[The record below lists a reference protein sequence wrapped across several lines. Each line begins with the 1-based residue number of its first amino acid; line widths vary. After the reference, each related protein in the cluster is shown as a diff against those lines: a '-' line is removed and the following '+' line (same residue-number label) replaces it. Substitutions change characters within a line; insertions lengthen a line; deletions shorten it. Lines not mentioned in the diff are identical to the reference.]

1 MTDLTRGIAS
11 GLGTGMTWAAIS
23 ILVRSLSGTLTPA
36 GITAV
41 RSTVA
46 GGILL
51 LLAAGAGYGGEVVR
65 MPLWVVLALW
75 ASIILAMALGDTA
88 FFASMDHLGV
98 TRALILSMANPLL
111 TTLVGIGLMG
121 EPVTLPRAAGILLVV
136 GGLVLIIAG
145 KGDGGSERRGT
156 TRRGMRLVFVA
167 AGAWAVSAVILKPAL
182 EAASVVAAAAVRIP
196 MGGFFLWMTPWTRG
210 TLRAIVK
217 STPAERKRLGAVCL
231 LSAFGTL
238 LFTSGIKF
246 GGVAVGNVLASTAPL
261 FTLPFE
267 VWVFGRRPSRQTIL
281 GAVVTV
287 TGVGL
292 MNL

>member
-1 MTDLTRGIAS
+1 MTDLTWGIAG
-11 GLGTGMTWAAIS
+11 GLGTGMTWAATS
-23 ILVRSLSGTLTPA
+23 MLVRSLSGTITPA

-41 RSTVA
+41 RSTI
-46 GGILL
+46 GGSIILG
-51 LLAAGAGYGGEVVR
+51 LALATGYGGEVIR

-75 ASIILAMALGDTA
+75 ASIIIAMGLGDTM
-88 FFASMDHLGV
+88 FFSSMDHLGV

-111 TTLVGIGLMG
+111 TTLAGIGLFG
-121 EPVTLPRAAGILLVV
+121 EPVTLPRAMGILLVV

-145 KGDGGSERRGT
+145 KGEAGTERRGT
-156 TRRGMRLVFVA
+156 TRRGMRLVFSA
-167 AGAWAVSAVILKPAL
+167 AGAWALSAIILRPPL
-182 EAASVVAAAAVRIP
+182 QVVSVVAAAAVRVP
-196 MGGFFLWMTPWTRG
+196 VGGLVLWMTPWTRG
-210 TLRAIVK
+210 TLDAVAQ
-217 STPAERKRLGAVCL
+217 STPAERARLGAICL

-246 GGVAVGNVLASTAPL
+246 GGVAIGNVLASTSPL

-267 VWVFGRRPSRQTIL
+267 IWVFGQRPSKETVL

-287 TGVGL
+287 AGVGL

>member
-1 MTDLTRGIAS
+1 
-11 GLGTGMTWAAIS
+11 
-23 ILVRSLSGTLTPA
+23 
-36 GITAV
+36 
-41 RSTVA
+41 
-46 GGILL
+46 
-51 LLAAGAGYGGEVVR
+51 
-65 MPLWVVLALW
+65 
-75 ASIILAMALGDTA
+75 MALGDTA

-98 TRALILSMANPLL
+98 TRALILSMVNPLL

-145 KGDGGSERRGT
+145 RGDGGSERRGA

-167 AGAWAVSAVILKPAL
+167 VGAWAAAAVILKPAL
-182 EAASVVAAAAVRIP
+182 GAASVVAATAVRIP

-210 TLRAIVK
+210 TLRAIAK

-231 LSAFGTL
+231 LSPFGSL

-261 FTLPFE
+261 FTLPLE
-267 VWVFGRRPSRQTIL
+267 VWVFGQRPSRQTIL

>member
-1 MTDLTRGIAS
+1 MTDLTWGIAG
-11 GLGTGMTWAAIS
+11 GLGTGMTWAATT

-46 GGILL
+46 GSILL
-51 LLAAGAGYGGEVVR
+51 AIALATGNGGEVVR

-75 ASIILAMALGDTA
+75 ASIIIAMGFGDPM

-98 TRALILSMANPLL
+98 TRALVLSMANPLL
-111 TTLVGIGLMG
+111 TTLVGIGLLG
-121 EPVTLPRAAGILLVV
+121 EPITLPRAAGILLVV

-145 KGDGGSERRGT
+145 KGDGGTERRA
-156 TRRGMRLVFVA
+156 TRRGMRLVFWA
-167 AGAWAVSAVILKPAL
+167 AGAWAVSAVILKPPL
-182 EAASVVAAAAVRIP
+182 QVVSVVAASAVRIP
-196 MGGFFLWMTPWTRG
+196 MGGLFLWMTPWTRG
-210 TLRAIVK
+210 TLRAIAN
-217 STPAERKRLGAVCL
+217 STPAERTRLGAICL
-231 LSAFGTL
+231 LSAFGSL

-246 GGVAVGNVLASTAPL
+246 GGVAIGNVLASTSPL

-267 VWVFGRRPSRQTIL
+267 VWVLGQRPSRQTVL

-287 TGVGL
+287 AGVGL